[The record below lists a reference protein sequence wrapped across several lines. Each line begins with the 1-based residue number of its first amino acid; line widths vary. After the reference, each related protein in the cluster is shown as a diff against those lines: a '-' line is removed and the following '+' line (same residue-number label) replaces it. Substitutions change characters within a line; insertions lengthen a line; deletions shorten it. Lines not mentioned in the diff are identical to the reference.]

1 MSSLFH
7 RISTAY
13 YGWYVVGT
21 LFFTIFVGVGVRGSY
36 GVFVKTWE
44 DDFGASVT
52 LISVAASLGWLM
64 NGASQP
70 IFGNLTDRY
79 GGRPVIILSFIPMG
93 LGGIAMAF
101 VSNAYMLIFMYGFV
115 ISFFSGG
122 IMFST
127 AGPIVARWFRTKRGI
142 AISIIGAGG
151 SLGGFVLVPLSDAL
165 LRAFNWQTAWVVMGV
180 LMLGLGLPL
189 LLLVLKSKPEDM
201 GLQQDGYA
209 PSAGDGASTAD
220 GVREEIEGPLAT
232 GNWRDSYSSAP
243 MWQLSMAY
251 VVCGITTAS
260 ISVHFVRWAI
270 DQDISRSQAAY
281 AFGFLMLIN
290 AFGVVLIGYL
300 SDKMQRKT
308 LLGTVYLIRS
318 LAFLSFLVLP
328 SGIALWAFAVIGGA
342 SWLATV
348 PLTTSLT
355 ADVYGVKTLGTLS
368 GLINLAHQLGG
379 AGAVLAFGIVFDS
392 FGSYD
397 PAFMCGFLTLLAAGL
412 ISLSIKERKYSG
424 RYMQPGDTVLQPAAE
439 AD

>member
-1 MSSLFH
+1 MPSLF
-7 RISTAY
+7 RKASTAY
-13 YGWYVVGT
+13 YGWYVIAA
-21 LFFTIFVGVGVRGSY
+21 LFFTIFVGMGVRGSY

-44 DDFGASVT
+44 DDLGASVT

-70 IFGNLTDRY
+70 LFGNLTDKY

-101 VSNAYMLIFMYGFV
+101 VTNAYMLIFVYGFV

-122 IMFST
+122 NGFST
-127 AGPIVARWFRTKRGI
+127 GGPVVAQWFRAKRGT
-142 AISIIGAGG
+142 AMSILAAGG
-151 SLGGFVLVPLSDAL
+151 SVGGLILVPFAAYL
-165 LRAFNWQTAWVVMGV
+165 LIQYNWQTAWVVMGV
-180 LMLGLGLPL
+180 IMLALGLPL
-189 LLLVLKSKPEDM
+189 LFFVLKSKPEDM
-201 GLQQDGYA
+201 GLKQDGYERTLDIFDT
-209 PSAGDGASTAD
+209 PPGGAT
-220 GVREEIEGPLAT
+220 GPLVIER
-232 GNWRDSYSSAP
+232 WQDSYSSAP

-260 ISVHFVRWAI
+260 ISVHYVRWAV
-270 DQDISRSQAAY
+270 DQDISAGKAAV
-281 AFGFLMLIN
+281 AFGLLMGIN
-290 AFGVVLIGYL
+290 AVGVITIGFL

-308 LLGTVYLIRS
+308 LLGAVYLIRS
-318 LAFLSFLVLP
+318 LAFLTFLVLP
-328 SGIALWAFAVIGGA
+328 ADIALWAFAIIGGA

-379 AGAVLAFGIVFDS
+379 AAAVLVFGIVFDV
-392 FGSYD
+392 FDTYN
-397 PAFMCGFLTLLAAGL
+397 PAFLGGFVTLLAAGV

-424 RYMQPGDTVLQPAAE
+424 RYVEPGNTILRTVE

>member
-1 MSSLFH
+1 MSSLVH
-7 RISTAY
+7 RATTAY
-13 YGWYVVGT
+13 YGWYVVAA

-44 DDFGASVT
+44 DDFNASVT

-101 VSNAYMLIFMYGFV
+101 VTNAYMLIFMYGFV

-127 AGPIVARWFRTKRGI
+127 GGPVVAQWFRAKRGT
-142 AISIIGAGG
+142 AMSILAAGG
-151 SLGGFVLVPLSDAL
+151 SIGGLVLVPFAAYL
-165 LRAFNWQTAWVVMGV
+165 LIQYNWQTAWVVMGV
-180 LMLGLGLPL
+180 IMLALGLPL
-189 LLLVLKSKPEDM
+189 LFFVLKSKPEDM
-201 GLQQDGYA
+201 GLKQDGYTS
-209 PSAGDGASTAD
+209 SADQIATP
-220 GVREEIEGPLAT
+220 VPIITPGPLT
-232 GNWRDSYSSAP
+232 TDRWQDSYSSAP

-260 ISVHFVRWAI
+260 ISVHYVRWAV
-270 DQDISRSQAAY
+270 DQDISAGTAAI
-281 AFGFLMLIN
+281 AFGMLMGIN
-290 AFGVVLIGYL
+290 AIGVLTIGYL

-308 LLGTVYLIRS
+308 LLGIVYLIRS
-318 LAFLSFLVLP
+318 LAFLTFLVLP
-328 SGIALWAFAVIGGA
+328 TGIALWVFAVIGGA

-397 PAFMCGFLTLLAAGL
+397 PAFLGGFLTLLAAGI
-412 ISLSIKERKYSG
+412 ISLSINERKYSG
-424 RYMQPGDTVLQPAAE
+424 RYMKPGDTVLRPVE
-439 AD
+439 GD

>member
-1 MSSLFH
+1 MPSLF
-7 RISTAY
+7 RKASTAY
-13 YGWYVVGT
+13 YGWYVIAA
-21 LFFTIFVGVGVRGSY
+21 LFFTIFVGMGVRGSY

-44 DDFGASVT
+44 DDLGASVT

-70 IFGNLTDRY
+70 LFGNLTDKY

-101 VSNAYMLIFMYGFV
+101 VTNAYMLIFVYGFV

-127 AGPIVARWFRTKRGI
+127 GGPVVAQWFRAKRGT
-142 AISIIGAGG
+142 AMSILAAGG
-151 SLGGFVLVPLSDAL
+151 SVGGLILVPFAAYL
-165 LRAFNWQTAWVVMGV
+165 LIQYNWQTAWVVMGV
-180 LMLGLGLPL
+180 IMLALGLPL
-189 LLLVLKSKPEDM
+189 LFFVLKSKPEDM
-201 GLQQDGYA
+201 GLKQDGYERTLDIFDT
-209 PSAGDGASTAD
+209 PPGGAT
-220 GVREEIEGPLAT
+220 GPLVIER
-232 GNWRDSYSSAP
+232 WQDSYSSAP

-260 ISVHFVRWAI
+260 ISVHYVRWAV
-270 DQDISRSQAAY
+270 DQDISAGKAAV
-281 AFGFLMLIN
+281 AFGLLMGIN
-290 AFGVVLIGYL
+290 AVGVITIGFL

-308 LLGTVYLIRS
+308 LLGAVYLIRS
-318 LAFLSFLVLP
+318 LAFLTFLVLP
-328 SGIALWAFAVIGGA
+328 ADIALWAFAIIGGA

-379 AGAVLAFGIVFDS
+379 AAAVLAFGIVFDV
-392 FGSYD
+392 FDTYN
-397 PAFMCGFLTLLAAGL
+397 PAFLGGFVTLLAAGV

-424 RYMQPGDTVLQPAAE
+424 RYVEPGNTILRTVE

>member
-7 RISTAY
+7 KASTAY
-13 YGWYVVGT
+13 YGWYVIGA
-21 LFFTIFVGVGVRGSY
+21 LFFTIFIGVGVRGSY

-70 IFGNLTDRY
+70 LFGNLTDKY
-79 GGRPVIILSFIPMG
+79 GGRPIIILSFIPMG
-93 LGGIAMAF
+93 LGTIAMAF
-101 VSNAYMLIFMYGFV
+101 VTNAYMLIFMYGFV

-127 AGPIVARWFRTKRGI
+127 GGPVVAQWFSAKRGT
-142 AISIIGAGG
+142 AMSILASGG
-151 SLGGFVLVPLSDAL
+151 SVGGLILVPFAAYL
-165 LRAFNWQTAWVVMGV
+165 LIQFSWQTAWVVMGII
-180 LMLGLGLPL
+180 MLSLGLPVL
-189 LLLVLKSKPEDM
+189 LLLLKSRPKDM
-201 GLQQDGYA
+201 GLKQDGYERTRDIFDTPPPKELA
-209 PSAGDGASTAD
+209 
-220 GVREEIEGPLAT
+220 GPLNT
-232 GNWRDSYSSAP
+232 DRWQDSYASAP

-260 ISVHFVRWAI
+260 ISVHFVRWAV
-270 DQDISRSQAAY
+270 DQDISAGKAAV
-281 AFGFLMLIN
+281 AFGLLMGIN
-290 AFGVVLIGYL
+290 ALGVLTIGYL

-308 LLGTVYLIRS
+308 LLGMVYLIRS
-318 LAFLSFLVLP
+318 LAFLSFIVLP
-328 SGIALWAFAVIGGA
+328 PNVALWAFAVIGGG

-379 AGAVLAFGIVFDS
+379 AGAVLAFGIVFDM
-392 FGSYD
+392 FDTYD
-397 PAFMCGFLTLLAAGL
+397 PAFAGGFITLLIAGV
-412 ISLSIKERKYSG
+412 ISLSINERKYSG
-424 RYMQPGDTVLQPAAE
+424 RYQKPGDTVLQPIAE
-439 AD
+439 GD